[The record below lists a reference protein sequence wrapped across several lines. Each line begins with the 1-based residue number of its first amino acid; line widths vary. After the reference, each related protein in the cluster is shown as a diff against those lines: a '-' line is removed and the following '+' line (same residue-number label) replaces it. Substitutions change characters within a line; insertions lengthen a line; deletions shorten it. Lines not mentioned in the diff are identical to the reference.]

1 MDCKLNSYNLNQN
14 ENIFYIFEL
23 KVKDIDGNKYTIRRV
38 KQGKYGNL
46 INSLDEIGE
55 LTFIKANVYD
65 INDPTN
71 VVTLKKNIES
81 NFNIILQS
89 NNLLL
94 QITNG
99 ENVSINYR
107 FIN

>member
-38 KQGKYGNL
+38 KQEKYGNL
-46 INSLDEIGE
+46 INSLDEIGK
-55 LTFIKANVYD
+55 LTLIKANIYD

-71 VVTLKKNIES
+71 VVTFKKNIES

-94 QITNG
+94 QISNG
-99 ENVSINYR
+99 DNVNINYR

>member
-38 KQGKYGNL
+38 KKEKYGNL
-46 INSLDEIGE
+46 INSLDEIGK
-55 LTFIKANVYD
+55 LTFIKANIYD

-71 VVTLKKNIES
+71 VVTFKKNIES

-94 QITNG
+94 QISNG

>member
-38 KQGKYGNL
+38 KQEKYGNL
-46 INSLDEIGE
+46 INLLDEIGK

-71 VVTLKKNIES
+71 VVTFKKNIES

-94 QITNG
+94 QISNE

>member
-38 KQGKYGNL
+38 KQEKHGNL
-46 INSLDEIGE
+46 INSLDEIGK
-55 LTFIKANVYD
+55 LTLIKANVYD

-71 VVTLKKNIES
+71 VVTFKKNIES
-81 NFNIILQS
+81 NFNIILKS

-94 QITNG
+94 QISNG